1 MVTVMVM
8 SKTACVAPV
17 AQEAA
22 PAEEKAVFTGKYIV
36 NAQYVMD
43 HMKDENVL
51 IVDARGEDAAKGG
64 TVEGAAEIG
73 TIIGKMAQEK
83 GVTKVVF
90 DRGGYVYH
98 GRIAALADGAR
109 EAGLK
114 F

>member
-1 MVTVMVM
+1 MVTVMVLSM
-8 SKTACVAPV
+8 SACVAPV

-73 TIIGKMAQEK
+73 SSIGKMAQEK

-90 DRGGYVYH
+90 DRGGHLYH
-98 GRIAALADGAR
+98 GRVKALADAAR
-109 EAGLK
+109 EAGLV